1 MAFAMLDATV
11 FVNAVNLSNYVR
23 SVQLQVEQD
32 ELETNTMGGNGY
44 KSRIG
49 GLKDWNVQIE
59 FNSEFV
65 DPQGVDAVLWPL
77 FGTTTSIAIKPTSA
91 AVSPTNPEYQ
101 GTVLVNQINPM
112 GGSVGEVSTVE
123 VQWPGASP
131 LIRDVTP

>member
-11 FVNAVNLSNYVR
+11 VLNAVNLSNFVR

-59 FNSEFV
+59 FNSDFGV
-65 DPQGVDAVLWPL
+65 GAVDATIWPL

-91 AVSPTNPEYQ
+91 AVSTTNPEYQ
-101 GTVLVNQINPM
+101 GTVLVNQVNPM